1 MTATQYGLVCFIETE
16 SAVTM
21 MAVTIEGRPSAEGN
35 RGRMELSSH
44 PSTHISAWEPQKCSQ
59 PSNGRSP
66 RPCTMAGLVPEPGL
80 PTKTPVAITTRLTNP
95 GEVLPGQFCA
105 ERTICEKGIKFLCHP
120 VAR

>member
-1 MTATQYGLVCFIETE
+1 MQRETE
-16 SAVTM
+16 DVWNCLP
-21 MAVTIEGRPSAEGN
+21 IP
-35 RGRMELSSH
+35 
-44 PSTHISAWEPQKCSQ
+44 PHISLPGSHKSAASH
-59 PSNGRSP
+59 

-95 GEVLPGQFCA
+95 GEVLPSQFCA